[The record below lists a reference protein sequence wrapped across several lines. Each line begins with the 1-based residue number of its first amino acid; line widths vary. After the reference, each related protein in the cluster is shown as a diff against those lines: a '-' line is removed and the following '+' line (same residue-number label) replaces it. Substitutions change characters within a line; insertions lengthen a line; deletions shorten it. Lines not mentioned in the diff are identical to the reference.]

1 MKAFHPPLIT
11 FPLAVFLKNLRWV
24 ITASAGGLFLMVI
37 SGIVKPAPKCFL
49 FGRVISL
56 LHVYRYKFDYGIAN
70 PPNLS
75 FSFFHSLNHIANS
88 CIRIEIN
95 DGGVVVFFSSFVSF
109 FLLRCPYC
117 SSPNRSEAHTGHA
130 NQKSVLVTLT
140 STRRDNTKHAS
151 PFVSLYLAVERE
163 HWT

>member
-1 MKAFHPPLIT
+1 MKALYPPLIT

-56 LHVYRYKFDYGIAN
+56 LQPWSQLYVYLYKFDFGIAN

-75 FSFFHSLNHIANS
+75 FSFFRSLHHIADS
-88 CIRIEIN
+88 CIRTEIN
-95 DGGVVVFFSSFVSF
+95 DGGAVVFVFVFVFHFFSPLVLS
-109 FLLRCPYC
+109 LLLI
-117 SSPNRSEAHTGHA
+117 S
-130 NQKSVLVTLT
+130 QQV
-140 STRRDNTKHAS
+140 
-151 PFVSLYLAVERE
+151 
-163 HWT
+163 